1 MKLTT
6 RQITQT
12 GILLAVCIAS
22 QFFKNLSVYVTGPIV
37 NTTIIIAALA
47 VGLAGGL
54 IIAVIAPVTAYF
66 IAASPI
72 ISAVPLILPMIMLG
86 NCILA
91 VLVWLFEKKFTF
103 PARLIVGMLAGSLL
117 KAGFMALAIVKVLF
131 SLFAAALSEKQLA
144 LGKVTFSVTQLI
156 TALTGSVL
164 AFIIWIPLKKLL
176 KKER

>member
-22 QFFKNLSVYVTGPIV
+22 QFFKNLSVYVTGPVV
-37 NTTIIIAALA
+37 NTTIIIAVLA
-47 VGLAGGL
+47 VGLFSGL
-54 IIAVIAPVTAYF
+54 LISIVAPVTAYF

-72 ISAVPLILPMIMLG
+72 ISAVPTILPMIMIG

-91 VLVWLFEKKFTF
+91 FLVWFFEKKRAF
-103 PARLIVGMLAGSLL
+103 PAGLIAGMIAGSLL
-117 KAGFMALAIVKVLF
+117 KAGFMAFAITKVLF
-131 SLFAAALSEKQLA
+131 SLFGTALSEKQLA

-156 TALTGSVL
+156 TALTGSLL
-164 AFIIWIPLKKLL
+164 AFLIWIPLKRIL

>member
-37 NTTIIIAALA
+37 NTAIIIAVLA

-54 IIAVIAPVTAYF
+54 IISIVAPVTAYF

-72 ISAVPLILPMIMLG
+72 ISAIPLVLPMIMLG

-91 VLVWLFEKKFTF
+91 VLVWLFDKKFTF
-103 PARLIVGMLAGSLL
+103 PARLIAGMIAGSLL
-117 KAGFMALAIVKVLF
+117 KAAFMALATVKVLF
-131 SLFAAALSEKQLA
+131 SLFGSALSEKQLA
-144 LGKVTFSVTQLI
+144 LGKITFSATQLI
-156 TALTGSVL
+156 TALLGSVL